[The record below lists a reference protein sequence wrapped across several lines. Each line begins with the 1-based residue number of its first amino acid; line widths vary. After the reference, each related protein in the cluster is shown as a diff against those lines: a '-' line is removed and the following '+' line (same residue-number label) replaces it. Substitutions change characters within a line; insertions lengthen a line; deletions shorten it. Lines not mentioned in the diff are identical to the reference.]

1 MDNKMSLT
9 MIPDQ
14 KKAIAAAHEVL
25 KDFDLADVQHVI
37 TEHTGYTDIFNG
49 VDPDYSRVEKDQ
61 SELYKLL
68 EKTLQTDEGKK
79 ALAEYEDNCT
89 WLSSIREIG
98 CFYLG
103 YAAAQKLIGFRQAGN
118 VG

>member
-9 MIPDQ
+9 MTPDQ

-25 KDFDLADVQHVI
+25 KDFDIAAVQWVI
-37 TEHTGYTDIFNG
+37 TEHTNYTDIFNE

-61 SELYKLL
+61 LELSQLL
-68 EKTLQTDEGKK
+68 NKMLQTDEGKK
-79 ALAEYEDNCT
+79 ALAEYEMNCT
-89 WLSSIREIG
+89 CLSSIREIG

-103 YAAAQKLIGFRQAGN
+103 YAAAQKLIGPGERGLK
-118 VG
+118 